1 MIGSSPDAGLGAHGL
16 GRVSLRRRA
25 AIQRLLN
32 PVQLRDVGIGVAVS
46 LAAAH
51 QSVRRPAPHPRRQDP
66 PIAHARGPRPR
77 TTPHDR
83 RMDIGG
89 RRRRRR
95 SAAVGLTGWTT
106 RDPLI
111 ALAVAVNIIVTGIRL
126 MRRSAAGLMDRALPA
141 EELATVQATLDNYRP
156 RDPVPRAA
164 NPGRLARQRATPGVA
179 SGRYGVDFERLN
191 LVLVLWYT

>member
-46 LAAAH
+46 LAAAALNLF
-51 QSVRRPAPHPRRQDP
+51 VARLL
-66 PIAHARGPRPR
+66 IHAGKTHRSL
-77 TTPHDR
+77 TLEAD
-83 RMDIGG
+83 G
-89 RRRRRR
+89 RHLMTDVWT
-95 SAAVGLTGWTT
+95 SAGVVVAGVAVVGLTGWTT
-106 RDPLI
+106 LDPLI

-141 EELATVQATLDNYRP
+141 EELATVQATLDNYAGPEIQFHALRTRGVWP
-156 RDPVPRAA
+156 DSA
-164 NPGRLARQRATPGVA
+164 RLP
-179 SGRYGVDFERLN
+179 E
-191 LVLVLWYT
+191 